1 LLGHSRMSNAS
12 AGTRDEGLERGSV
25 GMAFGSIGSVRG
37 TEPHGD
43 VSQTCASSV
52 GRLGPG
58 DE

>member
-1 LLGHSRMSNAS
+1 MSNAS